1 MNKLAFYAISAAMVL
16 FASCSGKKAEEKD
29 TVEEVKP
36 KVKLQ
41 IATLKNVEQIQE
53 YAATV
58 EAEVKNNIFPA
69 TPSRIEK
76 INVEVGDR
84 VVKGQRLVDMD
95 SSNLKQAKLQ
105 LDNQLV
111 EFKRIDELYRVGGL
125 SKSDWENAKTMLD
138 VKQTAYKYLLDNT
151 SLVSPINGI
160 VTARNYDNGDM
171 CSATSPVLVVEQISP
186 VKLKINASESL
197 YSYMKKGKKV
207 SVKFDVYGDEDFNGV
222 IDLVYPTINPNTRTF
237 MVEVKMDN
245 RDMRVKPGMY
255 AKVLIKLS
263 DAERVMVSDR
273 AVVKQPGSGD
283 RYVYVYKDGVVSY
296 NKVELGRR
304 INDEYEIKGGIEP
317 NSQVVVAG
325 QAKLSNGAEV
335 TVEE

>member
-1 MNKLAFYAISAAMVL
+1 MNKLAFCAISAVMVL
-16 FASCSGKKAEEKD
+16 FTACGGKKAEIN
-29 TVEEVKP
+29 VSAEEAKP
-36 KVKLQ
+36 KVRLQ
-41 IATLKNVEQIQE
+41 SVTVKNVEQIQE
-53 YAATV
+53 YSATV
-58 EAEVKNNIFPA
+58 EAEIKNNIFPA
-69 TPSRIEK
+69 APSRIER

-84 VVKGQRLVDMD
+84 VVKGQRLVSMD
-95 SSNLKQAKLQ
+95 SSNLRQAKLQ

-111 EFKRIDELYRVGGL
+111 EFKRIDELYKVGGL

-138 VKQTAYKYLLDNT
+138 VKQTAYKYLFDNT

-160 VTARNYDNGDM
+160 VTARNYDDGDM
-171 CSATSPVLVVEQISP
+171 CSATAPVLVVEQISP
-186 VKLKINASESL
+186 VKIKINASESL

-207 SVKFDVYGDEDFNGV
+207 SVRFDVYGDEEFSGV

-245 RDMRVKPGMY
+245 KDMRVKPGMY

-263 DAERVMVSDR
+263 EAERVMVSDR
-273 AVVKQPGSGD
+273 AIVKQPGSGD

-304 INDEYEIKGGIEP
+304 IDNEYEVKSGVEP

-325 QAKLSNGAEV
+325 QSKLANGAEV
-335 TVEE
+335 TVEQ